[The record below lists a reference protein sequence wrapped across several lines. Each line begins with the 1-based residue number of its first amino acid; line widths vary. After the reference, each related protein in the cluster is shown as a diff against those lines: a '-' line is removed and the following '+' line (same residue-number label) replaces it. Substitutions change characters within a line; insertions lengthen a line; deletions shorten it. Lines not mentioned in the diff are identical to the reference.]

1 MLHAPIALCRL
12 CMQRSYQSAL
22 AAFQIEF
29 ALGRHK
35 PAVCEV
41 AVRRP
46 VAARVAGGLGT
57 PAHAA
62 QLVRITAHLPQI
74 INSLIFQSLAEIA
87 LTQSF

>member
-1 MLHAPIALCRL
+1 
-12 CMQRSYQSAL
+12 MQRSDQSAL

-29 ALGRHK
+29 ALGRHE

-57 PAHAA
+57 PAHAEKF
-62 QLVRITAHLPQI
+62 VRLTSHWPQM
-74 INSLIFQSLAEIA
+74 INSLIFQRLAEIT
-87 LTQSF
+87 LKKSF